1 MNNVYYTKE
10 ESLDMLEKLLSKKF
24 KKLNLRKTGSFYDDN
39 LVTITKKSSYED
51 ENLQIKLLDNVN
63 SIAVL
68 MNNKAY
74 IESGIDHMIFE
85 ITLFWILILSLYIL
99 KYLVQLYENILFL
112 ISREINYKFLISFR
126 VELLKNLFAILCSFG
141 L

>member
-39 LVTITKKSSYED
+39 LVTITKKGSYED
-51 ENLQIKLLDNVN
+51 ENVQIKLLDNVN

-85 ITLFWILILSLYIL
+85 ITLFSDAYVFYAYSYDDGCARYCAPMI
-99 KYLVQLYENILFL
+99 
-112 ISREINYKFLISFR
+112 ISKKIQRTFDVFIVND
-126 VELLKNLFAILCSFG
+126 
-141 L
+141 